1 MAGAEGF
8 FMNHKMI
15 NSMKSSGGIW
25 EMTMIALPMVVSFA
39 CDTAMTFTDRLFLSR
54 VSPVH
59 MNATMAGGISY
70 FLMMSFFL
78 GLIGYVTALVAQYL
92 GAGQKS
98 QCSRVLTQAGI
109 IILFAYPFLLVTR
122 PVFLHVISGFGVSSE
137 QFILQKDYFNL
148 LMLGTVFSLG
158 RHALS
163 SFFSGIG
170 HTRHVML
177 ASLLAMV
184 VNCSLNYCLIFGNF
198 GFPQMGIKGAAL
210 GTILASLS
218 AYVFLLVIYCGKK
231 NREEFGV
238 RNSFSFNSAVMMK
251 LLRFGY
257 PAGVEFALNILA
269 FSGIVFLFHAQGAVT
284 ATALTIVFNWDMV
297 TFVPLIGIEIGVT
310 SLVGRYKG
318 AGQLAIVQRAVRS
331 GLQLGLMYSFLML
344 IIFVIFP
351 EQLVNFFRPD
361 VGNEIFSAA
370 RPLAVS
376 MVKLVAIY
384 VIAEAFLIVFIGALR
399 GTGDTFWAMVISV
412 SIHWIILGVLY
423 GALNYFHVRAFVAW
437 GILVG
442 IFTLMSILPYWRYRH
457 GAWKEIKV
465 VEG

>member
-1 MAGAEGF
+1 MF
-8 FMNHKMI
+8 FMSKVND
-15 NSMKSSGGIW
+15 SMKAPGGIW
-25 EMTMIALPMVVSFA
+25 EMMTIAVPMVVSFA
-39 CDTAMTFTDRLFLSR
+39 CDTVMTFTDRLFLSW

-70 FLMMSFFL
+70 FLLMSFFL
-78 GLIGYVTALVAQYL
+78 GLIGYVTALVAQYF
-92 GAGQKS
+92 GAGQKF
-98 QCSRVLTQAGI
+98 QCSKVLTQAGI
-109 IILFAYPFLLVTR
+109 IILVAYPLLLLIR
-122 PVFLHVISGFGVSSE
+122 PVFLHIISGFGFSSE

-177 ASLLAMV
+177 ASLVAMV

-198 GFPQMGIKGAAL
+198 GFPRMGIKGAAL

-218 AYVFLLVIYCGKK
+218 ACVFLLMIYLGKN
-231 NREEFGV
+231 NRLEFAV
-238 RNSFSFNSAVMMK
+238 RDSFLFNRAVMMK

-257 PAGVEFALNILA
+257 PAGVEFAFNILA

-297 TFVPLIGIEIGVT
+297 TFVPLLGIEIGVT

-318 AGQLAIVQRAVRS
+318 AGQLTIVKRAVRS

-344 IIFVIFP
+344 ILFVIFP

-384 VIAEAFLIVFIGALR
+384 VIAEAFLIVFTGALR
-399 GTGDTFWAMVISV
+399 GAGDTFWAMVISV
-412 SIHWIILGVLY
+412 SIHWFILGVLY
-423 GALNYFHVRAFVAW
+423 CALNYFHVQAFVAW

-442 IFTLMSILPYWRYRH
+442 IFTLMSILPYWRYRQ
-457 GAWKEIKV
+457 GAWKKIQV
-465 VEG
+465 VEA

>member
-1 MAGAEGF
+1 MGQPCPHERDDGRRDFVFLAD
-8 FMNHKMI
+8 
-15 NSMKSSGGIW
+15 
-25 EMTMIALPMVVSFA
+25 VV
-39 CDTAMTFTDRLFLSR
+39 
-54 VSPVH
+54 
-59 MNATMAGGISY
+59 
-70 FLMMSFFL
+70 FL

-92 GAGQKS
+92 GAGQKF
-98 QCSRVLTQAGI
+98 QCSKVLTQAGI
-109 IILFAYPFLLVTR
+109 IIIVAYPLLLLSR
-122 PVFLHVISGFGVSSE
+122 PVFLHIISGWGFSS
-137 QFILQKDYFNL
+137 QQLVLQKEYFNL
-148 LMLGTVFSLG
+148 LMLGAIFSLG

-170 HTRHVML
+170 HTRHVMI

-184 VNCSLNYCLIFGNF
+184 VNCSLNYSLIFGNF
-198 GFPQMGIKGAAL
+198 GFPRMGIKGAAL

-218 AYVFLLVIYCGKK
+218 ACVFLLVVYLGKR
-231 NREEFGV
+231 NNNEFAV
-238 RNSFSFNSAVMMK
+238 RDSWLFDRAVMMK
-251 LLRFGY
+251 LLRFGT

-297 TFVPLIGIEIGVT
+297 TFVPLLGIEIGVT

-318 AGQLAIVQRAVRS
+318 AGQLVIVKRAVRS
-331 GLQLGLMYSFLML
+331 GLQLGLIYSFLML
-344 IIFVIFP
+344 ILFMVFP
-351 EQLVNFFRPD
+351 EHLVNFFRPD

-384 VIAEAFLIVFIGALR
+384 VIAEAFLIVFTGALR
-399 GTGDTFWAMVISV
+399 GAGDTFWAMVISV

-423 GALNYFHVRAFVAW
+423 CALNYFHVQAFVAW

-457 GAWKEIKV
+457 GAWQEIKV
-465 VEG
+465 IEVIS